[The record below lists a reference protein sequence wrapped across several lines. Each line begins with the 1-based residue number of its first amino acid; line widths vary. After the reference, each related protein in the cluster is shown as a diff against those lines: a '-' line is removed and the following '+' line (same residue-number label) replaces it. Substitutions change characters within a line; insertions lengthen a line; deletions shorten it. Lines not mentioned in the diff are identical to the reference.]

1 MISLISKSKR
11 EHKLIEKGDT
21 VLRNNKERLG
31 IYYNYSHSEAF
42 RKSSPEHQKWFIDF
56 FTRYKAD
63 AKALMKQYRAGE
75 IEKNEALAQLSE
87 MSKEYYDNVNKED
100 NKSP

>member
-1 MISLISKSKR
+1 
-11 EHKLIEKGDT
+11 
-21 VLRNNKERLG
+21 
-31 IYYNYSHSEAF
+31 
-42 RKSSPEHQKWFIDF
+42 
-56 FTRYKAD
+56 
-63 AKALMKQYRAGE
+63 MKQYRAGE